1 MRQHTQ
7 KEKTK
12 VRKSG
17 QSGLRKV
24 KQLGQKAKILTA
36 LFFFDPIA
44 GDFSVGGHIP
54 DGETIPDFNLL
65 FQNYLREPQA
75 HPRRQRRSTRNA
87 RREQSELPNSNQII
101 VREDTAEV
109 GQTSP
114 TGSSPTESHQLGSAL
129 DTIDES
135 NPTNTRNG
143 SVPDTIDESD
153 PPNMRK
159 DEPLFLWNET
169 NGDYVENG
177 ICSLEEEMPVYPS
190 STSNSGAEIDQHDP
204 FQAEDTINVQYLNE
218 DICMEAFLW
227 DDEPIEGSP
236 QAMVPAPEPSKA
248 TRARNLVLFLDRCL
262 ARLTLE

>member
-1 MRQHTQ
+1 MLPVHFQQALSLGIPGDMRQHTQ

-24 KQLGQKAKILTA
+24 KELGQKAKILTA

-65 FQNYLREPQA
+65 FQNYIREPQA
-75 HPRRQRRSTRNA
+75 YPRRQRRSTRNT
-87 RREQSELPNSNQII
+87 RRQQSELPHSNQTT

-114 TGSSPTESHQLGSAL
+114 TGSSPTESHQLGSAP

-135 NPTNTRNG
+135 NP
-143 SVPDTIDESD
+143 
-153 PPNMRK
+153 PNMRK
-159 DEPLFLWNET
+159 EEELFLLDET
-169 NGDYVENG
+169 NGDYAENG
-177 ICSLEEEMPVYPS
+177 LGSLEEEMPVDPFG
-190 STSNSGAEIDQHDP
+190 TSNSGAEIDQHDP
-204 FQAEDTINVQYLNE
+204 FQADDTINVQYLNE

-236 QAMVPAPEPSKA
+236 KAMVPAPEPSKT
-248 TRARNLVLFLDRCL
+248 TRARNLVRFLDRCL

>member
-1 MRQHTQ
+1 MH
-7 KEKTK
+7 
-12 VRKSG
+12 
-17 QSGLRKV
+17 
-24 KQLGQKAKILTA
+24 
-36 LFFFDPIA
+36 
-44 GDFSVGGHIP
+44 
-54 DGETIPDFNLL
+54 GE
-65 FQNYLREPQA
+65 R
-75 HPRRQRRSTRNA
+75 
-87 RREQSELPNSNQII
+87 SELPNSNQII

-159 DEPLFLWNET
+159 DEPLFLWNKT

-177 ICSLEEEMPVYPS
+177 ICSLEEETPVYPS

>member
-75 HPRRQRRSTRNA
+75 YPRRQRRSTRNA
-87 RREQSELPNSNQII
+87 RRQQSELPNSNQIT
-101 VREDTAEV
+101 VREDTAEA

-114 TGSSPTESHQLGSAL
+114 TCSSPTESHQLGSAL

-177 ICSLEEEMPVYPS
+177 IRSLEEEMPVYPS
-190 STSNSGAEIDQHDP
+190 GTSNSGAEIDQHDP

-236 QAMVPAPEPSKA
+236 QATVPAPEPSKA
-248 TRARNLVLFLDRCL
+248 SRARNLVLFLDRCL